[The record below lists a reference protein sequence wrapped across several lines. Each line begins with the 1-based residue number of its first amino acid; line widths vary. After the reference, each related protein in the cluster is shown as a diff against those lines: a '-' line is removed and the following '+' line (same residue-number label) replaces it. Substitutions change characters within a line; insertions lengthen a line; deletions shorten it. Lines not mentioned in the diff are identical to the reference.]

1 MSAVVQVPADPGR
14 EKAGRRRAKRHR
26 GRGRP
31 CLDSRYREPFLDAMG
46 EFPRDPGER
55 CVGWHRAA
63 LRGGAPRRALWPS
76 RSRSGFRDERNAPA
90 VRSVARGHR
99 REIENAP
106 SRVADRLQTTR
117 FGGARDV
124 QLLQQRPSWPSGSQ
138 SKRRDGCWGVKVT
151 TDRRDHRCPR
161 GQLVRAEMFGARPV
175 YRQRKP
181 LPPGRPGHSSNL
193 GRGHHIGPPSGALS

>member
-31 CLDSRYREPFLDAMG
+31 RLDSRYREPFLDTMG
-46 EFPRDPGER
+46 ESPRDPGAG

-76 RSRSGFRDERNAPA
+76 RSRSGFRHERNAPS
-90 VRSVARGHR
+90 VRSVARGYR

-106 SRVADRLQTTR
+106 SRVAGRLQTTR

-124 QLLQQRPSWPSGSQ
+124 QLLQQRPSWPGGSQ
-138 SKRRDGCWGVKVT
+138 RRRRDGCRGVEAT

-161 GQLVRAEMFGARPV
+161 GQPARAEMFGARPV
-175 YRQRKP
+175 YQQRMP
-181 LPPGRPGHSSNL
+181 LRPARLGHSSNL
-193 GRGHHIGPPSGALS
+193 GRGHHLGPPSGALS